1 MSKPGRDLIISLI
14 RPPLI
19 VIGFVTKSLYSLF
32 FGWADK
38 RLGRR
43 LEQQLGKDIKQ
54 NLSFIFDQY
63 GGVIVP
69 NTGVRFPLPFDYAVV
84 TIEAAD
90 LLFRFYRGRGD
101 LNVYVAP
108 KQAPNDWNDVSLVI
122 SALKAPDDMQRR
134 TFVLLSDMTYFLK
147 AHMSEI
153 QAAFSP
159 ENYANTLQNLA
170 AFKRYER
177 VVAKQLETEINRR
190 LYS

>member
-1 MSKPGRDLIISLI
+1 LIISLI

-69 NTGVRFPLPFDYAVV
+69 NTGVRFPPPFDYAVV
-84 TIEAAD
+84 TIEATD